1 VIRDVLIAAGLGSS
15 MSRNRHGREGI
26 MMRRLS
32 VAALAA
38 IVLIAPALRAQNPPA
53 ATPSKDPRLKLVA
66 PWPDD
71 AVISALKNEAEA
83 RKLFQDGPPL
93 EFTLTSDF
101 KLLNKERTPNNKK
114 KFPGVLT
121 VDGKEIP
128 VELGSRGHSR
138 LNPRTCDFVPIKVD
152 FSVDQIAA
160 TIFEGQ
166 TSLKLGTHC
175 QNDKEFDQYVMREYL
190 TYKLANLVTP
200 ISFRA
205 RLARGT
211 YVDAK
216 SRKPISTHNAIF
228 FEHENDLARRL
239 GGRDVS
245 VPQRLFRDFDQTTL
259 TTMMLLEYMLGNT
272 DYSIW
277 ALHNVVIV
285 QDQTRKLHPV
295 PYDFDISGMVR
306 PPYAQPDPRLPLKSV
321 TERLYR
327 GPCRTVEEFDAAAQP
342 FRARKAD
349 MIGVIESLKEL
360 NGSHKSEMKDY
371 LESFFRAIQTPES
384 IKKTF
389 VDGCHINRMRI

>member
-1 VIRDVLIAAGLGSS
+1 
-15 MSRNRHGREGI
+15 MT
-26 MMRRLS
+26 RRLS
-32 VAALAA
+32 AAALVAL
-38 IVLIAPALRAQNPPA
+38 VLAAPALLAQSPPA
-53 ATPSKDPRLKLVA
+53 PAPPAKNPLLKLVD

-71 AVISALKNEAEA
+71 DVIAATKSQAEA

-93 EFTLTSDF
+93 EFTLASDF
-101 KLLNKERTPNNKK
+101 KLLNKERRPNNKN
-114 KFPGVLT
+114 KFPAVMT
-121 VDGKEIP
+121 VDGKDIT
-128 VELGSRGHSR
+128 VTLASRGHSR
-138 LNPRTCDFVPIKVD
+138 LNPRTCDFVPIKVE
-152 FSVDQIAA
+152 FSADQIAA

-175 QNDKEFDQYVMREYL
+175 QNDKAFDQYVIREYL

-200 ISFRA
+200 MSFRA

-216 SRKPISTHNAIF
+216 SKKPISTHTALF
-228 FEHENDLARRL
+228 LEHENDMARRL
-239 GGRDVS
+239 SGRDVA
-245 VPQRLFRDFDQTTL
+245 VPQRLFKDFDQGAL

-285 QDQTRKLHPV
+285 QDKKRKLYPV

-306 PPYAQPDPRLPLKSV
+306 PPYATPDPRLPLKSV
-321 TERLYR
+321 ADRLYR
-327 GPCRTVEEFDAAAQP
+327 GPCRTVEEFDAAAEA

-349 MIGVIESLKEL
+349 MMAAIESLNEL
-360 NGSHKSEMKDY
+360 DGSHKRDMKDY
-371 LESFFRAIQTPES
+371 LDSFFRAIQTPES

-389 VDGCHINRMRI
+389 VDGCHTNRVRV